1 MVTRC
6 RRLSLAGV
14 ALLLLAAVAC
24 EKVPLLAPSGSSI
37 VLTAPT
43 NALSASG
50 TTTIVAQVL
59 ESAGTPPHSGTHV
72 TFTST
77 LGRVEPADAVT
88 DANGRVTVS
97 FIAGGNSGT
106 AVISATSG
114 GASTGAN
121 GGVRIAVG
129 SAAVGRVSVSA
140 NPNPVSVNGG
150 VATITASVVDVNGN
164 ALSGVPVSFSTS
176 TGVLGSAVVNTD
188 TGGGAQTTITTA
200 AQATVTA
207 TVGVQSTSSGST
219 STGTTTGAGTTTG
232 TTSTQASATIT
243 VNVNPLPTVSI
254 SAPSGTLTA
263 NSPIVFTMN
272 IAVGTNSTAQVRGVV
287 IDYGDGKSNNLG
299 ASTGS
304 ALTAAHQFSS
314 DGTYVVRVTV
324 NDSLGGQTQAATAV
338 VIQPEPPLSVTLT
351 STSVASGGTTTFT
364 FTATVTVTVNTATV
378 ASYLWTFG
386 DGGSP
391 EASTNPQRIHS
402 YPTGSGQK
410 VVTLALTTTTG
421 RSATSQIVVN
431 P

>member
-6 RRLSLAGV
+6 RRLSFAGV

-50 TTTIVAQVL
+50 TTTIVAQIL

-72 TFTST
+72 TFTTT

-106 AVISATSG
+106 ALISATSG

-150 VATITASVVDVNGN
+150 VATITASVVDLNGN
-164 ALSGVPVSFSTS
+164 ALSAVPVSFSTS
-176 TGVLGSAVVNTD
+176 AGVLGSALVNTE

-200 AQATVTA
+200 TQATVTA

>member
-1 MVTRC
+1 M
-6 RRLSLAGV
+6 
-14 ALLLLAAVAC
+14 LAAVAC

-59 ESAGTPPHSGTHV
+59 EAAGTPPHSGTHI
-72 TFTST
+72 TFTTT
-77 LGRVEPADAVT
+77 LGKVEPADATT
-88 DANGRVTVS
+88 DATGRVTVT
-97 FIAGGNSGT
+97 FVAGGNSGT

-121 GGVRIAVG
+121 GGVHIAVG
-129 SAAVGRVSVSA
+129 SAAVGRVSLSA

-150 VATITASVVDVNGN
+150 VATIIASVVDLNGN
-164 ALSGVPVSFSTS
+164 ALGGVPVSFSTS
-176 TGVLGSAVVNTD
+176 AGVLGSALVNTD
-188 TGGGAQTTITTA
+188 AGGGAQTTLTTA

-207 TVGVQSTSSGST
+207 TVGVQATSGSGGST
-219 STGTTTGAGTTTG
+219 STGTSTGTGTTSG

-254 SAPSGTLTA
+254 SAPTGTLTA

-272 IAVGTNSTAQVRGVV
+272 IAAGTNSTAQVRDVV

-299 ASTGS
+299 AVTGS
-304 ALTAAHQFSS
+304 ALTVAHQFSS

-364 FTATVTVTVNTATV
+364 FTATVTPSTATV
-378 ASYLWTFG
+378 ASYLWNFG
-386 DGGSP
+386 DGSSP

-402 YPTGSGQK
+402 YATGSGQK
-410 VVTLALTTTTG
+410 VVTLTITTTTG
-421 RSATSQIVVN
+421 RTATSQIVVN